1 MKENFLQSLNSYAD
15 ALEQKMDSLEKRVA
29 ELEQQL
35 HNSVQE
41 NEQTRAKVG
50 HLEEMLLAANQQLAS
65 LQLDTPVPQRPAAPQ
80 ELELNLEPEPLQ
92 EPEPIQEP
100 VIPAAP
106 IEEMQPIEE
115 PVAEAPAVEEPQVE
129 EPIAEVPTAEPV
141 AAPIEEPI
149 SQALSLEDLP
159 TIDSLDAIEPLP
171 MDQDGVVALDGDAM
185 PDLVAIQP
193 LEDLP
198 VAEPVAEIPVVEPI
212 VEPVAPAAP
221 VAEPVAPVVEPV
233 APAAPVTAPQ
243 PAPRPAPQPAPQP
256 AARPNM
262 YGPQVSD
269 IRQAISLGDRFLF
282 QRELFGQSGEKLQK
296 TLDAINQM
304 GSFNEALDYLDQ
316 NFNWDKEATAY
327 NLFITALHRRFE

>member
-35 HNSVQE
+35 HQSVQE
-41 NEQTRAKVG
+41 NEHTRAKVG
-50 HLEEMLLAANQQLAS
+50 RLEEMLLAANQQLAS
-65 LQLDTPVPQRPAAPQ
+65 LQLDTPVPQRQAAPQ

-92 EPEPIQEP
+92 KPEPIEEP
-100 VIPAAP
+100 IAAP
-106 IEEMQPIEE
+106 APIAEMEPIEE
-115 PVAEAPAVEEPQVE
+115 PVVEAPAEEPVVE
-129 EPIAEVPTAEPV
+129 APAEES
-141 AAPIEEPI
+141 I
-149 SQALSLEDLP
+149 SEALSLEDLP
-159 TIDSLDAIEPLP
+159 TIDEMEVAEPLP
-171 MDQDGVVALDGDAM
+171 MDQDGVVALDGDDM
-185 PDLVAIQP
+185 PDVVAIQP

-198 VAEPVAEIPVVEPI
+198 VAEPVAEVPVVEPV
-212 VEPVAPAAP
+212 VETAP
-221 VAEPVAPVVEPV
+221 VAEPVAAPVVEPV
-233 APAAPVTAPQ
+233 APVAEPAAPVTEPVA
-243 PAPRPAPQPAPQP
+243 APQPAPQP

-296 TLDAINQM
+296 TLDTINQM
-304 GSFNEALDYLDQ
+304 GSFDEALGYLDQ

>member
-35 HNSVQE
+35 HQSVQE
-41 NEQTRAKVG
+41 NEHTRAKVG
-50 HLEEMLLAANQQLAS
+50 RLEEMLLAANQQLAS

-92 EPEPIQEP
+92 EPEPIEEP
-100 VIPAAP
+100 IAAP
-106 IEEMQPIEE
+106 APIAEMEPIEE
-115 PVAEAPAVEEPQVE
+115 PVVEAPIAEEPVMEAPAEES
-129 EPIAEVPTAEPV
+129 
-141 AAPIEEPI
+141 I
-149 SQALSLEDLP
+149 SEALSLEDLP
-159 TIDSLDAIEPLP
+159 TIDEMEVAEPLP
-171 MDQDGVVALDGDAM
+171 MDQDGVVALDGDNM
-185 PDLVAIQP
+185 PDVVAIQP

-198 VAEPVAEIPVVEPI
+198 VAEPVAEVPVVEP
-212 VEPVAPAAP
+212 VVETAPVAEPVAAP
-221 VAEPVAPVVEPV
+221 VAEPVAPVAE
-233 APAAPVTAPQ
+233 PAAPVTK
-243 PAPRPAPQPAPQP
+243 PAAAPQPAPQP
-256 AARPNM
+256 AARPSM

-296 TLDAINQM
+296 TLDTINQM
-304 GSFNEALDYLDQ
+304 GSFDEALGYLDQ

>member
-41 NEQTRAKVG
+41 NEQTRAKLG
-50 HLEEMLLAANQQLAS
+50 RLEEMLLSANQQLAS
-65 LQLDTPVPQRPAAPQ
+65 LQLDTPVPQRPAAPK
-80 ELELNLEPEPLQ
+80 ELELNLEPEP
-92 EPEPIQEP
+92 IQEP
-100 VIPAAP
+100 KPIEEPIIPAAP
-106 IEEMQPIEE
+106 IVEMEPIEEPVVEESVIEEPIDEEPVAEEPMVEQPVIEE
-115 PVAEAPAVEEPQVE
+115 PVAEAPVEES
-129 EPIAEVPTAEPV
+129 IAE
-141 AAPIEEPI
+141 
-149 SQALSLEDLP
+149 ALSLEDLP
-159 TIDSLDAIEPLP
+159 TIDSLEAEPLP
-171 MDQDGVVALDGDAM
+171 MDADGVVALDGNAM

-198 VAEPVAEIPVVEPI
+198 VAEPA
-212 VEPVAPAAP
+212 APAAP
-221 VAEPVAPVVEPV
+221 VAEPVAEPVAAPVVEPVAAPVAAPV
-233 APAAPVTAPQ
+233 APAAPVAEAPV
-243 PAPRPAPQPAPQP
+243 APQP

-262 YGPQVSD
+262 YGPQVAD

-304 GSFNEALDYLDQ
+304 SSFDQALDYLDQ

-327 NLFITALHRRFE
+327 NLFITALHRRFG

>member
-35 HNSVQE
+35 HQSVQE
-41 NEQTRAKVG
+41 NEHTRAKVG
-50 HLEEMLLAANQQLAS
+50 RLEEMLLAANQQLAS
-65 LQLDTPVPQRPAAPQ
+65 LQLDTPVPQRQAAPQ

-92 EPEPIQEP
+92 EPEPIEEP
-100 VIPAAP
+100 IAAP
-106 IEEMQPIEE
+106 APIAEMEPIEE
-115 PVAEAPAVEEPQVE
+115 PVVEAPIAEEPVIEAPAEES
-129 EPIAEVPTAEPV
+129 
-141 AAPIEEPI
+141 I
-149 SQALSLEDLP
+149 SEALSLEDLP
-159 TIDSLDAIEPLP
+159 TIDEMEVAEPLP
-171 MDQDGVVALDGDAM
+171 MDQDGVVALDGDDM
-185 PDLVAIQP
+185 PDVVAIQP

-198 VAEPVAEIPVVEPI
+198 VAEPVAEVPVVEP
-212 VEPVAPAAP
+212 VVETAPVAEPVAAP
-221 VAEPVAPVVEPV
+221 VAEPVAPVAE
-233 APAAPVTAPQ
+233 PAAPVTKPAAPVTK
-243 PAPRPAPQPAPQP
+243 PVAAPQPAPQP
-256 AARPNM
+256 AARPSM

-296 TLDAINQM
+296 TLDTINQM
-304 GSFNEALDYLDQ
+304 GSFDEALGYLDQ

>member
-35 HNSVQE
+35 HQSVQE
-41 NEQTRAKVG
+41 NEHTRAKVG
-50 HLEEMLLAANQQLAS
+50 RLEEMLLAANQQLAS

-92 EPEPIQEP
+92 EPI
-100 VIPAAP
+100 AAP
-106 IEEMQPIEE
+106 APIAEPEPIEE
-115 PVAEAPAVEEPQVE
+115 PVVEAPIAEEPVIEAPAEES
-129 EPIAEVPTAEPV
+129 
-141 AAPIEEPI
+141 I
-149 SQALSLEDLP
+149 SEALSLEDLP
-159 TIDSLDAIEPLP
+159 TIDEMEVAEPLP
-171 MDQDGVVALDGDAM
+171 MDQDGVVALDGDDM
-185 PDLVAIQP
+185 PDVVAIQP

-198 VAEPVAEIPVVEPI
+198 VAEPVAEVPVVEP
-212 VEPVAPAAP
+212 VVETAPVAEPVAAP
-221 VAEPVAPVVEPV
+221 VAEPVAPVAE
-233 APAAPVTAPQ
+233 PAAPVTKPVV
-243 PAPRPAPQPAPQP
+243 APQPAPQP

-296 TLDAINQM
+296 TLDTINQM
-304 GSFNEALDYLDQ
+304 GSFDEALGYLDQ

>member
-35 HNSVQE
+35 HQSVQE
-41 NEQTRAKVG
+41 NEHTRAKVG
-50 HLEEMLLAANQQLAS
+50 RLEEMLLAANQQLAS

-92 EPEPIQEP
+92 EPEPIEEP
-100 VIPAAP
+100 IAAP
-106 IEEMQPIEE
+106 APIAEPEPIEE
-115 PVAEAPAVEEPQVE
+115 PVMEAPIAEEPVIEAPAEES
-129 EPIAEVPTAEPV
+129 
-141 AAPIEEPI
+141 I
-149 SQALSLEDLP
+149 SEALSLEDLP
-159 TIDSLDAIEPLP
+159 TIDEMEVAEPLP
-171 MDQDGVVALDGDAM
+171 MDQDGVVALDGDDM
-185 PDLVAIQP
+185 PDVVAIQP

-198 VAEPVAEIPVVEPI
+198 VAEPVAEVPVVEP
-212 VEPVAPAAP
+212 VVETAPVAEPVAAP
-221 VAEPVAPVVEPV
+221 VAEPVAPVAE
-233 APAAPVTAPQ
+233 PAAPVTK
-243 PAPRPAPQPAPQP
+243 PAAAPQPAPQP

-296 TLDAINQM
+296 TLDTINQM
-304 GSFNEALDYLDQ
+304 GSFDEALGYLDQ

>member
-35 HNSVQE
+35 HKSVQE
-41 NEQTRAKVG
+41 NEHTRAKVG
-50 HLEEMLLAANQQLAS
+50 RLEEMLLSANQQLAS

-92 EPEPIQEP
+92 EPEPIEEPVVEAPIAEEP
-100 VIPAAP
+100 VI
-106 IEEMQPIEE
+106 
-115 PVAEAPAVEEPQVE
+115 EAPAEES
-129 EPIAEVPTAEPV
+129 
-141 AAPIEEPI
+141 I
-149 SQALSLEDLP
+149 SEALSLEDLP
-159 TIDSLDAIEPLP
+159 TIDEMEVAEPLP
-171 MDQDGVVALDGDAM
+171 MDQDGVVALDGDDM
-185 PDLVAIQP
+185 PDVVAIQP

-198 VAEPVAEIPVVEPI
+198 VAEPVAEVPVVEP
-212 VEPVAPAAP
+212 VVETAPVAEPVAAP
-221 VAEPVAPVVEPV
+221 VAEPVAPVAEPV
-233 APAAPVTAPQ
+233 APVTKPVA
-243 PAPRPAPQPAPQP
+243 APQPAPQP

-296 TLDAINQM
+296 TLDTINQM
-304 GSFNEALDYLDQ
+304 GSFDEALGYLDQ

>member
-35 HNSVQE
+35 HQSVQE
-41 NEQTRAKVG
+41 NEHTRAKVG
-50 HLEEMLLAANQQLAS
+50 RLEEMLLAANQQLAS

-92 EPEPIQEP
+92 EPEPIEEP
-100 VIPAAP
+100 IAAP
-106 IEEMQPIEE
+106 APIAEMEPIEE
-115 PVAEAPAVEEPQVE
+115 PVVEAPIAEEPVIEAPAEES
-129 EPIAEVPTAEPV
+129 
-141 AAPIEEPI
+141 I
-149 SQALSLEDLP
+149 SEALSLEDLP
-159 TIDSLDAIEPLP
+159 TIDEMEVAEPLP
-171 MDQDGVVALDGDAM
+171 MDQDGVVALDGDDM
-185 PDLVAIQP
+185 PDVVAIQP

-198 VAEPVAEIPVVEPI
+198 VAEPVAEVPVVEPV
-212 VEPVAPAAP
+212 VETAP
-221 VAEPVAPVVEPV
+221 VAEPVAPV
-233 APAAPVTAPQ
+233 AKPAAPVTKPVA
-243 PAPRPAPQPAPQP
+243 APQPAPQP
-256 AARPNM
+256 AARPSM

-296 TLDAINQM
+296 TLDTINQM
-304 GSFNEALDYLDQ
+304 GSFDEALGYLDQ

>member
-35 HNSVQE
+35 HQSVQE
-41 NEQTRAKVG
+41 NEHTRAKVG
-50 HLEEMLLAANQQLAS
+50 RLEEMLLAANQQLAS

-92 EPEPIQEP
+92 EPEPIEEP
-100 VIPAAP
+100 IAAP
-106 IEEMQPIEE
+106 APIAEPEPIEE
-115 PVAEAPAVEEPQVE
+115 PVVEAPIAEEPVIEAPAEES
-129 EPIAEVPTAEPV
+129 
-141 AAPIEEPI
+141 I
-149 SQALSLEDLP
+149 SEALSLEDLP
-159 TIDSLDAIEPLP
+159 TIDEMEVAEPLP
-171 MDQDGVVALDGDAM
+171 MDQDGVVALDGDDM
-185 PDLVAIQP
+185 PDVVAIQP

-198 VAEPVAEIPVVEPI
+198 VAEPVAEVPVVEP
-212 VEPVAPAAP
+212 VVETAPVAEPVAAP
-221 VAEPVAPVVEPV
+221 VAEPVAPVAE
-233 APAAPVTAPQ
+233 PAAPVTKPVA
-243 PAPRPAPQPAPQP
+243 APQPAPQP
-256 AARPNM
+256 AARPSM

-296 TLDAINQM
+296 TLDTINQM
-304 GSFNEALDYLDQ
+304 GSFDEALGYLDQ

>member
-35 HNSVQE
+35 HQSVQE
-41 NEQTRAKVG
+41 NEHTRAKVG
-50 HLEEMLLAANQQLAS
+50 RLEEMLLAANQQLAS

-92 EPEPIQEP
+92 EPEPIEEP
-100 VIPAAP
+100 IAAP
-106 IEEMQPIEE
+106 APIAEPEPIEE
-115 PVAEAPAVEEPQVE
+115 PVMEAPIAEEPVIEAPAEES
-129 EPIAEVPTAEPV
+129 
-141 AAPIEEPI
+141 I
-149 SQALSLEDLP
+149 SEALSLEDLP
-159 TIDSLDAIEPLP
+159 TIDEMEVAEPLP
-171 MDQDGVVALDGDAM
+171 MDQDGVVALDGDDM
-185 PDLVAIQP
+185 PDVVAIQP

-198 VAEPVAEIPVVEPI
+198 VAEPVVEVPVVEP
-212 VEPVAPAAP
+212 VAETAP
-221 VAEPVAPVVEPV
+221 VAEPVAPV
-233 APAAPVTAPQ
+233 AKPAAPVTK
-243 PAPRPAPQPAPQP
+243 PAAAPQPAPQP

-296 TLDAINQM
+296 TLDTINQM
-304 GSFNEALDYLDQ
+304 GSFDEALGYLDQ

-327 NLFITALHRRFE
+327 NLFLTALHRRFE